1 VDVDGHADA
10 KPRSTFANKEM
21 IDTTALK
28 EVLLAYH
35 SGDDNAVEAKLNQL
49 SEQNAMYLY
58 ESLAVASSLDNR
70 PHIFKLCMDRD
81 FTYRH
86 HWIMHANRLQQ
97 AGNTTAPEISK
108 ILDESRYRELYPR
121 RVARE
126 DVNKPHGT
134 EEERNRPL
142 KRNAD
147 GTIHIDQLVE
157 WDHDV
162 PR

>member
-1 VDVDGHADA
+1 VHADA
-10 KPRSTFANKEM
+10 KPRLATANREM

-35 SGDDNAVEAKLNQL
+35 TGDDSAVEASISRL
-49 SEQNAMYLY
+49 SEQHAKYIY

-70 PHIFKLCMDRD
+70 PHIFKLCMDRG

-86 HWIMHANRLQQ
+86 HWIMHADRLQA
-97 AGNTTAPEISK
+97 AGNTTALEISK
-108 ILDESRYRELYPR
+108 ILDESRFRELYPR
-121 RVARE
+121 YIARD
-126 DVNKPHGT
+126 DVNIPHGT
-134 EEERNRPL
+134 EEERNRPA

-147 GTIHIDQLVE
+147 GTIHIDQLLE
-157 WDHDV
+157 WDRDI